1 MPSEKLILIV
11 KGVCLFMLIEITCD
25 EFKDHGMPRGRI
37 KFRQGLNTVLG
48 SESGTNSIGKST
60 FLMIIDFVFGGDD
73 YANKLDDVQH
83 EVGPHMINF
92 AFEFNG
98 EKHYFSRHTVD
109 YKTVVKC
116 DSDYNPLEN
125 GKIDLKEYLLFLQE
139 KYGLDHPGLTFRNAV
154 SRFIRAYKRENLN
167 EEFPLQQYK
176 GETQKESVTNL
187 LKLTNL
193 YAQIEGQME
202 ITKEAERKLA
212 AFKSARKYALIP
224 FVTKKSEFKANEK
237 RIVELREQATALA
250 QRSSAG
256 LLDLDSMQAEQLSLL
271 KSQLSIFKRQRTK
284 ILSQLKSIRA
294 DRELGKKTFKK
305 DYADLL
311 EFFPNI
317 DLKQIEAIDAFHRQ
331 LAGILKSEFAETEE
345 ALQGSLALAENEI
358 KKIEYAIAQS
368 GTETDLTQAVLDR
381 YAAIDKEL
389 KNLEAANANYE
400 EASRLTEN
408 EKAYKDTLDRLV
420 RDTLAQV
427 QMTINTRMSEIN
439 AMICGADKTA
449 PFIHIPDAKHYSFST
464 PKDGGT
470 GSQFKGLVVFDMTML
485 ELTNIPAVVHDS
497 VILKHIE
504 DEAIEKIL
512 ILYANSQKQVFIA
525 MDKKGSYTDASKRIL
540 EETKILQLSAGEGAL
555 FGRAWNKRDEEQ
567 DVQ

>member
-1 MPSEKLILIV
+1 
-11 KGVCLFMLIEITCD
+11 MLIEIMCS
-25 EFKDHGMPRGRI
+25 EFKDHGTPRGRI

-48 SESGTNSIGKST
+48 SETGTNSIGKST
-60 FLMIIDFVFGGDD
+60 FLMILDFVFGGDD

-83 EVGPHMINF
+83 EVGPHTINF

-98 EKHYFSRHTVD
+98 QKYYFSRHTVD

-116 DSDYNPLEN
+116 DSKYNPLPN
-125 GKIDLKEYLLFLQE
+125 GEIELKEYLLFLQTN
-139 KYGLDHPGLTFRNAV
+139 YGLNYPGLTFRNAV
-154 SRFIRAYKRENLN
+154 SRFIRAYKRENLS

-176 GETQKESVTNL
+176 GEPQKESVTGL

-202 ITKEAERKLA
+202 ITKEAESKLA
-212 AFKSARKYALIP
+212 AFRSARKYALIP
-224 FVTKKSEFKANEK
+224 FVTKISEFKANEK

-271 KSQLSIFKRQRTK
+271 KSQLSVFKRQRTK
-284 ILSQLKSIRA
+284 IMSQLKSIRA
-294 DRELGKKTFKK
+294 DKELGKKSFKK
-305 DYADLL
+305 DYSDLL

-317 DLKQIEAIDAFHRQ
+317 DLKQIEAIDAFHKQ
-331 LAGILKSEFAETEE
+331 LAGILKSEFVETEE
-345 ALQGSLALAENEI
+345 ALQGSLALVENEI
-358 KKIEYAIAQS
+358 RQIELAIAQS
-368 GTETDLTQAVLDR
+368 GTETDLTQAVLDQ

-400 EASRLTEN
+400 EAARLTEN
-408 EKAYKDTLDRLV
+408 AKAYRETLDRLV

-439 AMICGADKTA
+439 TAICGANKTA
-449 PFIHIPDAKHYSFST
+449 PFIHIPDAKHYSFYT

-485 ELTNIPAVVHDS
+485 ELTNIPAIVHDS

-512 ILYANSQKQVFIA
+512 ILYAKSQKQVFIA
-525 MDKKGSYTDASKRIL
+525 MDKKGSYTDESKRIM
-540 EETKILQLSAGEGAL
+540 EETKILQVSAGEGAL